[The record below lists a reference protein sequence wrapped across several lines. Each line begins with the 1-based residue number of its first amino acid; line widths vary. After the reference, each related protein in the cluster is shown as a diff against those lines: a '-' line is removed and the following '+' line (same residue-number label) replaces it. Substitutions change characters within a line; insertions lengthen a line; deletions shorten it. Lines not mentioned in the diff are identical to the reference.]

1 MQNRYQHSEVFAKM
15 KAINEDIKVNLT
27 SLEYLQVLDYFLK
40 NAWEQIITFC
50 PEFVD
55 HYLVKVLAFNT
66 LHRSVK
72 VCSEPKKSLPIL
84 ILKCIASTGKQKVH
98 AFERLHLNRGII
110 FGCITQFLK
119 LADQRAK
126 IWSVFNNDLQ
136 LREKFIL
143 SDRIDALLGYPDKD
157 KFQTVYGNVVY
168 WNDKAK
174 EFRSMICQ
182 KYTRLALLQ
191 AQKAY
196 TQYNCR
202 ISLNDISII
211 YCMIVGKAVD
221 RCDARFGVLTSFIQN
236 WMKSAQCQVIK
247 LLKEDKHLSLEA
259 LHEQYGDSFDLP
271 TTSIETSIDSN
282 VSDIAY
288 KAKIA
293 DKDGVLRATLGIP
306 EYLSI
311 KDHALL
317 EGLAV

>member
-1 MQNRYQHSEVFAKM
+1 
-15 KAINEDIKVNLT
+15 
-27 SLEYLQVLDYFLK
+27 
-40 NAWEQIITFC
+40 
-50 PEFVD
+50 
-55 HYLVKVLAFNT
+55 
-66 LHRSVK
+66 
-72 VCSEPKKSLPIL
+72 
-84 ILKCIASTGKQKVH
+84 
-98 AFERLHLNRGII
+98 
-110 FGCITQFLK
+110 
-119 LADQRAK
+119 
-126 IWSVFNNDLQ
+126 
-136 LREKFIL
+136 
-143 SDRIDALLGYPDKD
+143 
-157 KFQTVYGNVVY
+157 
-168 WNDKAK
+168 
-174 EFRSMICQ
+174 
-182 KYTRLALLQ
+182 
-191 AQKAY
+191 
-196 TQYNCR
+196 
-202 ISLNDISII
+202 
-211 YCMIVGKAVD
+211 MIVGKAVD